1 MKKVNYFFFSILM
14 LFCTISFVKANTIY
28 SIDVTAVLDE
38 EGNGK
43 ITEIWKMNVDKG
55 TESYKPFG
63 DLGNSEITNFHVSE
77 NGTLYT
83 SLTSWNINASLES
96 KKYKNGIN
104 YTSDGFELCWGYGS
118 YGTHT
123 YTITYDVSNMIY
135 NVDGAQV
142 LYWKFINDNMN
153 PAPRSFSVTV
163 KGPNYYQDTLDV
175 WGYGNKGYAYVKDG
189 VISMSNAEDKY
200 FSSDEYA
207 VLLVKYPSNTFNTDN
222 HISSYNTFEDFYE
235 RAEEGSFVHDYIIVN
250 MTKFETVYN
259 IIFKIVTT
267 LVIILPFLVGILS
280 VVIGIKK
287 LDKYNK
293 INIDNKDLNNFRD
306 IPCDKDLFKAYFLSD
321 IYNLNRKKEDLLGA
335 VLLKWLKEGHI
346 KIVKQ
351 TKKGIFKEKEIIAI
365 DLGNCT
371 FNTSYE
377 NNLYNMMVKASKDGI
392 LEEDELKRW
401 CSNNY
406 SKFFKW
412 FDTVINSVR
421 DEYIKSGHITVSE
434 KGKIF
439 KAKEYTIDS
448 YLYEEAVKL
457 AGLKKYLKEFSLIK
471 EKEPIEVMLWEEYL
485 IFAQIFGIAKEVT
498 KQFKNLYPELI
509 ENNNYQF
516 DYENIIWIDSISS
529 HGVSSASSARSAAQS
544 YSSGGGGFSSGGGGG
559 GSFGGGSGG
568 GCR

>member
-1 MKKVNYFFFSILM
+1 MKKIKYLFFSLLM

-28 SIDVTAVLDE
+28 SIDVIAVLDE

-43 ITEIWKMNVDKG
+43 ITEIWKVDVNKG

-77 NGTLYT
+77 EGILYDLVSNWDINGT
-83 SLTSWNINASLES
+83 LES

-104 YTSDGFELCWGYGS
+104 YTSNGFELCWGYGS

-142 LYWKFINDNMN
+142 LYWKFINNNMN

-189 VISMSNAEDKY
+189 VISMSNVEDKY
-200 FSSDEYA
+200 FSSDEYV

-222 HISSYNTFEDFYE
+222 YTSSYKTFDDFYE
-235 RAEEGSFVHDYIIVN
+235 RAEEGSFEYDYGNKLGIFSVIVGIIS
-250 MTKFETVYN
+250 MLFS
-259 IIFKIVTT
+259 F
-267 LVIILPFLVGILS
+267 LPFLIIFLL
-280 VVIGIKK
+280 IAKTQKHENYIKS
-287 LDKYNK
+287 N
-293 INIDNKDLNNFRD
+293 INNKDLNNFRD
-306 IPCDKDLFKAYFLSD
+306 IPCDKDLFKAFFISEV
-321 IYNLNRKKEDLLGA
+321 YNLNRKKEDLLGA
-335 VLLKWLKEGHI
+335 VLLKWLKMGKI
-346 KIVKQ
+346 RIVKQ
-351 TKKGIFKEKEIIAI
+351 TKKKLFKEKEVTAI
-365 DLGNCT
+365 DLGDCT

-377 NNLYNMMVKASKDGI
+377 NSLYDMMVKASKDRI
-392 LEEDELKRW
+392 LEEDELKKW

-412 FDTVINSVR
+412 FDTVIDSVR
-421 DEYIKSGHITVSE
+421 EEYIKNGHITVVE
-434 KGKIF
+434 TGKVF
-439 KAKEYTIDS
+439 KTKEYTLDNYI
-448 YLYEEAVKL
+448 YEDAVKL

-471 EKEPIEVMLWEEYL
+471 EKEPIEVMFWEEYL
-485 IFAQIFGIAKEVT
+485 IFAQIFGIAKEVA

-509 ENNNYQF
+509 ENNSYQF
-516 DYENIIWIDSISS
+516 DYVSIMWIDSISS
-529 HGVSSASSARSAAQS
+529 HSISSASSARSAAQS